1 MALTIAQRSST
12 PEAST
17 TNAFTMR
24 MPKSAR
30 WANTK
35 EVLVL
40 VSVDHGGYGHPR
52 LPGFS
57 YKGKETIAAVR
68 ACKQCLG

>member
-1 MALTIAQRSST
+1 
-12 PEAST
+12 
-17 TNAFTMR
+17 MR

-57 YKGKETIAAVR
+57 YKGKEALAGVW